1 MANTFSQ
8 FGLNIDSL
16 LMGNGNAEENKATD
30 GGGTESKDTLDNAQQ
45 NMLLMAGNQKSSKLD
60 ALLGSIPDFGFLND
74 SSVSMGQLFV

>member
-30 GGGTESKDTLDNAQQ
+30 GGGTESKDTLDNAQ
-45 NMLLMAGNQKSSKLD
+45 
-60 ALLGSIPDFGFLND
+60 
-74 SSVSMGQLFV
+74 